1 MEKEGSKR
9 GNLIFV
15 DSSYFIAFADKAD
28 RWHKDAVKLS
38 ENIKTGVVVSD
49 YVIAEAVST
58 IGHRGGGKAGIDL
71 YDFLINNFQVIYVD
85 EELLKQSMEVYL
97 KYDGTLSV
105 ADAVSVEVM
114 RRHGI
119 KKIISFDAD
128 FDKVTSIS
136 RIH

>member
-1 MEKEGSKR
+1 
-9 GNLIFV
+9 V

-28 RWHKDAVKLS
+28 RWHKDAIELS
-38 ENIKTGVVVSD
+38 ENLKAGVVISD

-58 IGHRGGGKAGIDL
+58 IGHRGGGKAGIEL
-71 YDFLINNFQVIYVD
+71 YEFLANNFQVVYVD
-85 EELLKQSMEVYL
+85 EELLKQSMETYL

-114 RRHGI
+114 RRRGI
-119 KKIISFDAD
+119 RKIVSFDAD
-128 FDKVTSIS
+128 FDKVTGTS

>member
-1 MEKEGSKR
+1 M
-9 GNLIFV
+9 

-28 RWHKDAVKLS
+28 SWHKDAIGLS
-38 ENIKTGVVVSD
+38 ESLKAGVVISD

-58 IGHRGGGKAGIDL
+58 IGHRGGGKAGVEL
-71 YDFLINNFQVIYVD
+71 YEFLANNFQVVYVD
-85 EELLKQSMEVYL
+85 EKLLKQSMETYL

-114 RRHGI
+114 RRRGVR
-119 KKIISFDAD
+119 KIVSFDAD
-128 FDKVTSIS
+128 FDKVTGIS